1 MKYRCV
7 LTMTFLMGF
16 SACLE
21 ADQTS
26 ETTGIT
32 TGEIDLVV
40 ERAMVTFNVPGVAV
54 GVVKDGKVIH
64 AKGYGIQALGKDKPI
79 DAQTLF
85 GIASNGK
92 AFTTTAL
99 AILVDE
105 GKIGWDDKVI
115 DHIPEFRLIDPWV
128 TAEFTIRD
136 LLTHRSGLGKGAG
149 DLMFWPYT
157 DFSREEIIKNLRH
170 LKMASGFRTKYAY
183 DNLLYLV
190 AGEII
195 PVVTGQSYE
204 DFVDQRILTP
214 LSMRTCATNLAVLKK
229 IRNIAEPHILVDG
242 VLQQVE
248 RPEPVYHRDTLAAA
262 GGLQCSVDSMLK
274 WLTMHLDHGKLSNG
288 AHLISAEQHKTLWT
302 PQVIKP
308 VSEEEYNR
316 NGTHFAAYGLGF
328 NLRDMHGYQ
337 WVQHG
342 GSILGMVSH
351 VSMIPELDL
360 GVVVL
365 TNGYSDPSMLAIAN
379 TIIKSYM
386 PVEKT
391 DWVSLLERDEKAR
404 VAEAK
409 EEAGDARALKAL
421 EGDGGQAAFPLVS
434 YMGRYRDPW
443 LGDMII
449 SEKGA
454 NLYVSLLRS
463 PLLKGV
469 MKPFKDHTFVVRWDD
484 RTLEADAFVRFSTD
498 FSGQVS
504 GITMKAVSSLTD
516 FSFDF
521 HDLNFKKVQ
530 SAVKHDE
537 N

>member
-1 MKYRCV
+1 
-7 LTMTFLMGF
+7 
-16 SACLE
+16 
-21 ADQTS
+21 
-26 ETTGIT
+26 
-32 TGEIDLVV
+32 
-40 ERAMVTFNVPGVAV
+40 
-54 GVVKDGKVIH
+54 
-64 AKGYGIQALGKDKPI
+64 
-79 DAQTLF
+79 
-85 GIASNGK
+85 
-92 AFTTTAL
+92 
-99 AILVDE
+99 
-105 GKIGWDDKVI
+105 
-115 DHIPEFRLIDPWV
+115 
-128 TAEFTIRD
+128 
-136 LLTHRSGLGKGAG
+136 
-149 DLMFWPYT
+149 
-157 DFSREEIIKNLRH
+157 
-170 LKMASGFRTKYAY
+170 
-183 DNLLYLV
+183 
-190 AGEII
+190 
-195 PVVTGQSYE
+195 
-204 DFVDQRILTP
+204 
-214 LSMRTCATNLAVLKK
+214 
-229 IRNIAEPHILVDG
+229 
-242 VLQQVE
+242 
-248 RPEPVYHRDTLAAA
+248 
-262 GGLQCSVDSMLK
+262 
-274 WLTMHLDHGKLSNG
+274 
-288 AHLISAEQHKTLWT
+288 
-302 PQVIKP
+302 
-308 VSEEEYNR
+308 
-316 NGTHFAAYGLGF
+316 
-328 NLRDMHGYQ
+328 
-337 WVQHG
+337 
-342 GSILGMVSH
+342 
-351 VSMIPELDL
+351 MIPELDL